1 MPRFMPIK
9 HVRTYTEIVEQISAM
24 IRNQELMPGDRLPS
38 ERVLSQEV
46 GTGRQCLREALSV
59 LEVLGLIEVKKGR
72 GTFIRADALQN
83 LAANS
88 FDAEQFDSPFELMEA
103 RKVVEAKTAAL
114 AAKRADAQDIV
125 EMEQILQEMDA
136 RLACGEHPGEED
148 KRLHMLIA
156 RASRNQVLYKL
167 MSVVIENMGKRLW
180 RKVKERS
187 LLVAGRNIRYN
198 EEHKKLVAAIKSG
211 DARDAETIILHHL
224 SGIEKDLRA

>member
-1 MPRFMPIK
+1 
-9 HVRTYTEIVEQISAM
+9 
-24 IRNQELMPGDRLPS
+24 
-38 ERVLSQEV
+38 
-46 GTGRQCLREALSV
+46 
-59 LEVLGLIEVKKGR
+59 
-72 GTFIRADALQN
+72 
-83 LAANS
+83 
-88 FDAEQFDSPFELMEA
+88 MEA

-156 RASRNQVLYKL
+156 RASRNQVLHKL

-187 LLVAGRNIRYN
+187 LLVAGRNTRYN

-211 DARDAETIILHHL
+211 DARAAETIILHHL

>member
-38 ERVLSQEV
+38 ERMLSQEV

-72 GTFIRADALQN
+72 GTFIRTDALQN

-136 RLACGEHPGEED
+136 RLAERKE
-148 KRLHMLIA
+148 
-156 RASRNQVLYKL
+156 VLP
-167 MSVVIENMGKRLW
+167 
-180 RKVKERS
+180 
-187 LLVAGRNIRYN
+187 
-198 EEHKKLVAAIKSG
+198 
-211 DARDAETIILHHL
+211 
-224 SGIEKDLRA
+224 